1 MSDCC
6 SSNSSCDSQKEK
18 KSFPR
23 KHACPE
29 NSKNYIAVS
38 HKTIIHHIKSPW
50 EKELTEEQYYFCDDP
65 ECDVV
70 YFGLEGSRIIK
81 SELRTKVGV
90 KEKDDDVLICYCFGV
105 SKAAAKQ
112 EPEIKTYVT
121 QNTKDSLCA
130 CDIRNP
136 SGRCCLKD
144 FPKKAQQK

>member
-6 SSNSSCDSQKEK
+6 SNKSSCDNKKEI

-23 KHACPE
+23 KFACPE
-29 NSKNYIAVS
+29 NSKDYIGVS

-50 EKELTEEQYYFCDDP
+50 DKELSEEQYYFCDDP

-70 YFGLEGSRIIK
+70 YFGLEGSLINK
-81 SELRTKVGV
+81 SELRTAVGV
-90 KEKDDDVLICYCFGV
+90 KEKDNDALICYCFGV

-112 EPEIKTYVT
+112 EPEIKAYVIEK
-121 QNTKDSLCA
+121 TKESLCS

-144 FPKKAQQK
+144 FPKQTQ

>member
-6 SSNSSCDSQKEK
+6 SSDKPGCGSQDK
-18 KSFPR
+18 KPSLPR
-23 KHACPE
+23 KFTCPQ
-29 NSKNYIAVS
+29 NSKEYIAVTK
-38 HKTIIHHIKSPW
+38 KTIIHHIKSPW

-70 YFGLEGSRIIK
+70 YFGLSGSVINK

-90 KEKDDDVLICYCFGV
+90 KEKDDNVLICYCFGV
-105 SKAAAKQ
+105 SKAMAKQ
-112 EPEIKTYVT
+112 DAEIKTYVT
-121 QNTKDSLCA
+121 RNTKENLCS

-144 FPKKAQQK
+144 FPNKH